1 MKKDFIIP
9 VSWEVYSTIT
19 VSANSME
26 EAIEFAEK
34 NIDYIPLCS
43 DNEYIDGSY
52 LIDDVRA
59 LNGEDIRSVGEVR
72 IDVDRE
78 EDLCRVTFIGDD

>member
-9 VSWEVYSTIT
+9 VTWEVYSTIT

-26 EAIEFAEK
+26 EAIEFAQK
-34 NIDYIPLCS
+34 NIDYIPLCV
-43 DNEYIDGSY
+43 DNEYVDGSY
-52 LIDDVRA
+52 LIDDVLA
-59 LNGEDIRSVGEVR
+59 LNGENRSIGEVR

-78 EDLCRVTFIGDD
+78 NDLKGE